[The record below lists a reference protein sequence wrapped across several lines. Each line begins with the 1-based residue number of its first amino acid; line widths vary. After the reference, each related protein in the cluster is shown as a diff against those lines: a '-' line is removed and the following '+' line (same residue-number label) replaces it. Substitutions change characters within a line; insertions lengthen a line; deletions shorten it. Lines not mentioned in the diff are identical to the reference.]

1 MTTGKRKPIVLV
13 LFVALALCVAAA
25 ALQLA
30 TPRHPAL
37 HSVGD
42 SPRDYSTD
50 SRLLY
55 YYMLYTEGILSDDF
69 TMSKEGLQGL
79 VTTDPSET
87 LYTEAI
93 LYFLSQQ
100 QFNEALI
107 FAEQAV
113 KHHPANQ
120 TLAVFLA
127 EAYSQTGKTQK
138 AITILEGFYQQ
149 GEASDFMVE
158 ELIGLYLKTHQTNKA
173 NNLLSAIPESKASP
187 ATIFFQSKLYTQQG
201 KYAKARNILR
211 SFTERYPDV
220 ADAWIELA
228 TVEEHLDNIPASI
241 NAYKRACQLNPYN
254 EEIWLHLAELQLTTG
269 NVAAAFNTLQQHPN
283 LAEYGFN
290 GAILLSNNGLH
301 DEAKVLIKDSIQQG
315 ADPSEG
321 AILTAAVIVHA
332 SDNLQEA
339 LDILQTVPKDS
350 GYADLAT
357 ERTAQILTQ
366 MGQCE
371 EARTIIAKLH
381 AKSISTIE
389 LWGVEIYCYVKEE
402 KYSEALKSVN
412 KALQEF
418 PDNPDLLF
426 SKGSVYDYMEETSSA
441 FQVMEK
447 LLAITPDDPR
457 VLNYVGYTLAEQGKE
472 LDRALTLIQAAHKAH
487 PQAEYIIDSLAWV
500 HYQRGEYDLAWEYI
514 TQCLALADKDPIIW
528 EHFGDIA
535 NKRHDR
541 ENALKGYTN
550 ALARDAKNKAAIE
563 AKREKLRHE
572 DVENKAQ

>member
-1 MTTGKRKPIVLV
+1 
-13 LFVALALCVAAA
+13 
-25 ALQLA
+25 
-30 TPRHPAL
+30 
-37 HSVGD
+37 
-42 SPRDYSTD
+42 
-50 SRLLY
+50 
-55 YYMLYTEGILSDDF
+55 
-69 TMSKEGLQGL
+69 
-79 VTTDPSET
+79 
-87 LYTEAI
+87 
-93 LYFLSQQ
+93 
-100 QFNEALI
+100 
-107 FAEQAV
+107 
-113 KHHPANQ
+113 
-120 TLAVFLA
+120 
-127 EAYSQTGKTQK
+127 
-138 AITILEGFYQQ
+138 
-149 GEASDFMVE
+149 
-158 ELIGLYLKTHQTNKA
+158 
-173 NNLLSAIPESKASP
+173 
-187 ATIFFQSKLYTQQG
+187 
-201 KYAKARNILR
+201 
-211 SFTERYPDV
+211 
-220 ADAWIELA
+220 
-228 TVEEHLDNIPASI
+228 
-241 NAYKRACQLNPYN
+241 
-254 EEIWLHLAELQLTTG
+254 
-269 NVAAAFNTLQQHPN
+269 
-283 LAEYGFN
+283 
-290 GAILLSNNGLH
+290 
-301 DEAKVLIKDSIQQG
+301 
-315 ADPSEG
+315 
-321 AILTAAVIVHA
+321 
-332 SDNLQEA
+332 
-339 LDILQTVPKDS
+339 
-350 GYADLAT
+350 
-357 ERTAQILTQ
+357 